1 MIGHWLNGE
10 TGKTVEWS
18 KHQQPSEDFMNK
30 KNQYGVDNNA
40 ENQGGQLFVMLIWMS
55 RALLYRKR
63 GKGGKSGGKEPTLK
77 VNLEQNCFP
86 KAKANPDIRS
96 ITAEH
101 FTELC

>member
-1 MIGHWLNGE
+1 MQKTKVVSYLYCSFECPGHYYIESG
-10 TGKTVEWS
+10 
-18 KHQQPSEDFMNK
+18 
-30 KNQYGVDNNA
+30 
-40 ENQGGQLFVMLIWMS
+40 
-55 RALLYRKR
+55 
-63 GKGGKSGGKEPTLK
+63 GKGEREGEKEPTLK

>member
-1 MIGHWLNGE
+1 MVECPGHYYIESG
-10 TGKTVEWS
+10 
-18 KHQQPSEDFMNK
+18 
-30 KNQYGVDNNA
+30 
-40 ENQGGQLFVMLIWMS
+40 
-55 RALLYRKR
+55 
-63 GKGGKSGGKEPTLK
+63 GKGGKGEREGGAELK